1 MYTAQPLPIDR
12 QRVELEVT
20 LPGEGRDRTFRVA
33 IKVRYRG
40 FYIWTLSFIASMLVS
55 VDTYLFL
62 FMKMQK

>member
-33 IKVRYRG
+33 IKVSTQG
-40 FYIWTLSFIASMLVS
+40 ST
-55 VDTYLFL
+55 DGLFT
-62 FMKMQK
+62 

>member
-33 IKVRYRG
+33 IKVSNRNQLNW
-40 FYIWTLSFIASMLVS
+40 I
-55 VDTYLFL
+55 
-62 FMKMQK
+62 

>member
-33 IKVRYRG
+33 IKAS
-40 FYIWTLSFIASMLVS
+40 FSFLLSFYYFCVVGRPSLAIL
-55 VDTYLFL
+55 T
-62 FMKMQK
+62 QIGP